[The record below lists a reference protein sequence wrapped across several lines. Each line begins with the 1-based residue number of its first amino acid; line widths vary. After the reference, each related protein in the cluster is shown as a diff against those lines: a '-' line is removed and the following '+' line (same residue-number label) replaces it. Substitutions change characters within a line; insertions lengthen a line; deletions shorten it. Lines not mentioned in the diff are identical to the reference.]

1 MKLDKKNEIINLIN
15 LALKE
20 DKIKND
26 VTSKL
31 SIPKT
36 QKCKM
41 FIKSKKDGILFGIYV
56 AILVLK
62 KIDKKIKVKIFKSDG
77 SILKKG
83 MRVLSLEGKAQSIL
97 KSERVILNFLGHLT
111 GIASETNKLVKKTKT
126 YKTKICCT
134 RKTIPGLR
142 YLQKQAVKI
151 GGGHN
156 NRYNL
161 KEEIFVKD
169 NHHLDKLNFRDKIML
184 IKKRNRTN
192 KKINVEVD
200 NIIQLKQIIDLKIDR
215 ILLDNFSPITLKKAL
230 KIIPNK
236 IETEASG
243 NITPKN
249 ILKYARTGVKRI
261 SLGYLTH
268 SAKNFN
274 FSLEF

>member
-15 LALKE
+15 LAIKE
-20 DKIKND
+20 DKINDD

-41 FIKSKKDGILFGIYV
+41 FVKSKKDGILFGIYV

-268 SAKNFN
+268 SVKNFN